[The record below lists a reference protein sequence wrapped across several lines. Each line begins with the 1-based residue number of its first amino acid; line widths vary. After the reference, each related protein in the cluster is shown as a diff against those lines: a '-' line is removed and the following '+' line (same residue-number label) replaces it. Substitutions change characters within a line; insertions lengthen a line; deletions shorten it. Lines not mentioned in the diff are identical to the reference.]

1 MLRHRAVIDQVN
13 LDIDKTHD
21 ESYRKIYTCCENSF
35 NDLLKSFE
43 TSNDQAAAEILLNQ
57 LGRFRVWAGNAGV
70 HGTER
75 GSLDY
80 HLRDAPHIRAELT
93 ELLEELRE
101 NLKEGGSLPLSTY
114 EQL

>member
-1 MLRHRAVIDQVN
+1 MLRHRAVIDSVN
-13 LDIDKTHD
+13 LDVDKTHD

-43 TSNDQAAAEILLNQ
+43 TSNDQASTQILLDQ

-70 HGTER
+70 HGTQSS
-75 GSLDY
+75 SLDY
-80 HLRDAPHIRAELT
+80 HLRDASHIRAELT
-93 ELLEELRE
+93 ELLEELSK
-101 NLKEGGSLPLSTY
+101 NLKEGGLLPLSTY